1 MVPSPPGPDDGRK
14 VRSRDAGATGAAR
27 GSTLRG
33 VTLVLW
39 AYIPIVEVAMR
50 LNDEYPTPS
59 QAEGER
65 LEEDMNPAEERH
77 PATTR
82 TQPSQA
88 EGERRTEDDDR

>member
-1 MVPSPPGPDDGRK
+1 MSEN
-14 VRSRDAGATGAAR
+14 
-27 GSTLRG
+27 
-33 VTLVLW
+33 
-39 AYIPIVEVAMR
+39 Y
-50 LNDEYPTPS
+50 EYPTPS

-88 EGERRTEDDDR
+88 EGERSAEDTET